1 MIDPGLT
8 FGIFLILLFMRN
20 HFLLLLVVI
29 FSISC
34 KKEDE
39 KNASKVASDLNHFK
53 LKGKVQSIDEKS
65 FVFAGGT
72 LGERKRDNYSEY
84 DYTLTFNENG
94 QLLTE
99 KKFLSNGMLQE
110 ENTYEGLSKK
120 MFMYQYMNNSLFLTT
135 KYSWDD
141 YGNNII
147 ITRRNPNESQY
158 DKIVQ
163 TFVANKIVQKRTF
176 DAQDNLTDKI
186 TYEYDAKGNLIREN
200 YYKNR
205 DVVAHSIAYEYDS
218 NNNKMIETYYT
229 GTDELVSV
237 TKFNYLNN
245 LLINVASFPKGQE
258 LEYAETKM
266 YDANGNLNYNKITDN
281 SVHTEVEEKMN
292 FDNNKNMLSSM
303 IYQNG
308 MLVQSVTNTYNENNQ
323 LIATSVTKQEGTV
336 ETKTYEYEVDSQG
349 NWISKVIFLNK
360 EPQFKIQRTIT
371 YFD

>member
-1 MIDPGLT
+1 
-8 FGIFLILLFMRN
+8 MRN
-20 HFLLLLVVI
+20 HFLFLIVVI
-29 FSISC
+29 FLVSC

-39 KNASKVASDLNHFK
+39 KNATKVASDLNHFK
-53 LKGKVQSIDEKS
+53 LKGKIQSIDEKS

-72 LGERKRDNYSEY
+72 IGERKRENYSEY
-84 DYTLTFNENG
+84 DYAMTFNENG
-94 QLLTE
+94 QLLSE
-99 KKFLSNGMLQE
+99 KKFLSNGMVQE

-120 MFMYQYMNNSLFLTT
+120 LFMYQYMNNSLFLTS

-141 YGNNII
+141 FGNNII
-147 ITRRNPNESQY
+147 ITRRNPDESQY

-186 TYEYDAKGNLIREN
+186 TYEYDAKGNLIHEN

-205 DVVAHSIAYEYDS
+205 DLVTHSIAYEYDS

-229 GTDELVSV
+229 GADELVSV

-258 LEYAETKM
+258 LQYAETKM
-266 YDANGNLNYNKITDN
+266 YDAKGNLNYNKITDN
-281 SVHTEVEEKMN
+281 SVNTEVEEKMN
-292 FDNNKNMLSSM
+292 FDSKKNMLSSM

-308 MLVQSVTNTYNENNQ
+308 MLMQSVTNKYNENNL
-323 LIATSVTKQEGTV
+323 LIETLVTKQDGTV
-336 ETKTYEYEVDSQG
+336 ETKTSEYEVDKAG
-349 NWISKVIFLNK
+349 NWISKIVYLNK